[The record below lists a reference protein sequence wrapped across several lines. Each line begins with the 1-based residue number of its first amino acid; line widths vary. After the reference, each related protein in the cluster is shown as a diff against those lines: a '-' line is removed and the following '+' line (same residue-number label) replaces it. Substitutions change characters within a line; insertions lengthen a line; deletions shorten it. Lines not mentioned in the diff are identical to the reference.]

1 VLFSGQHTDV
11 VVTKDGRCDAFRL
24 EQANLACLEG
34 KDVTELDR
42 LSYTVSQIDCQTT
55 VVPVGSYKM
64 NPLNEVSR
72 NEAFEGCM
80 MEKICELN
88 SYMHLRPV

>member
-1 VLFSGQHTDV
+1 MD
-11 VVTKDGRCDAFRL
+11 
-24 EQANLACLEG
+24 G

-42 LSYTVSQIDCQTT
+42 LSYTVMQIDRQTT

-64 NPLNEVSR
+64 SPLNEVSY

-88 SYMHLRPV
+88 SYMHLRPVQTQEKKSLAARN